1 MGLIEEYQLEAHKI
15 PNHVAIIMDGNGR
28 WAKKQGIKRIFGHQ
42 SAVKAVRE
50 TVEAAAEVGVKYL
63 TLFAFSTENWQ
74 RPQEEVNAL
83 MELLVS
89 TLKKELKTLNDNQI
103 RLKTIG
109 NVSELPI
116 KAQDELEYVLNSTK
130 NNQRMDLV
138 LALSYG
144 SRQDIL
150 KATFKL
156 IQKVFENSL
165 EYTTG
170 IYKSSGEVQ
179 LNFDITEELFHS
191 FLDTKSI
198 PDPDLLIR
206 TSGEYR
212 ISNFLLWE
220 IAYTEL
226 YFTDTLWPDF
236 RKNDLILA
244 IKDYQKRERRF
255 GKTSEQIHNP

>member
-1 MGLIEEYQLEAHKI
+1 MGLIEEYQLEVHKI
-15 PNHVAIIMDGNGR
+15 PHHVAIIMDGNGR
-28 WAKKQGIKRIFGHQ
+28 WAKKQGVKRIFGHQ

-50 TVEAAAEVGVKYL
+50 TVEAAAEIGVKYL

-89 TLKKELKTLNDNQI
+89 TLKKELKTLKDNQI

-109 NVSELPI
+109 DISDLPI
-116 KAQDELEYVLNSTK
+116 KCQDELNFVIQSTQ
-130 NNQRMDLV
+130 NNNRMDLI

-144 SRQDIL
+144 GRDDIL
-150 KATFKL
+150 RAAFRFVEY
-156 IQKVFENSL
+156 VFENSL
-165 EYTTG
+165 DYTTELF
-170 IYKSSGEVQ
+170 KSRREVI
-179 LNFDITEELFHS
+179 LNFDLTEELFKS
-191 FLDTKSI
+191 FLSTKDI

-220 IAYTEL
+220 IAYAEL

-236 RKNDLILA
+236 RKKDLMLA

-255 GKTSEQIHNP
+255 GKTSEQIINS

>member
-1 MGLIEEYQLEAHKI
+1 MGLIEEYQLEAQKV

-74 RPQEEVNAL
+74 RPKDEVNAL
-83 MELLVS
+83 MELLVT

-109 NVSELPI
+109 EVTELPV
-116 KAQDELEYVLNSTK
+116 KAQGELDYVLNATK

-150 KATFKL
+150 KAAFKL
-156 IQKVFENSL
+156 VEKVFENSL
-165 EYTTG
+165 DYSTSN
-170 IYKSSGEVQ
+170 YKSNGEFR
-179 LNFDITEELFHS
+179 LNFEITEELFKS
-191 FLDTKSI
+191 FLDTKNI

-226 YFTDTLWPDF
+226 YFTHTLWPDF
-236 RKNDLILA
+236 RKNDLMLA

-255 GKTSEQIHNP
+255 GKTSEQIHNQ

>member
-1 MGLIEEYQLEAHKI
+1 MGLIEEYQIIAERI
-15 PNHVAIIMDGNGR
+15 PKHVAVIMDGNGR
-28 WAKKQGIKRIFGHQ
+28 WAKKQGVMRILGHQ

-50 TVEAAAEVGVKYL
+50 TVEAAAEIGIQYL

-89 TLKKELKTLNDNQI
+89 TLNKELKTLNHNHI
-103 RLKTIG
+103 CLKAIG
-109 NVSELPI
+109 NIHELPL
-116 KAQDELEYVLNSTK
+116 KCQKELDYVIHSTEK
-130 NNQRMDLV
+130 NQRMNLI

-150 KATFKL
+150 NGINHYLKNHHPFNEL
-156 IQKVFENSL
+156 NENSFRAL
-165 EYTTG
+165 LST
-170 IYKSSGEVQ
+170 K
-179 LNFDITEELFHS
+179 EL
-191 FLDTKSI
+191 

-226 YFTDTLWPDF
+226 YFTETLWPDF
-236 RKNDLILA
+236 RKKDFMMA

-255 GKTSEQIHNP
+255 GKTSEQIQSDSI

>member
-1 MGLIEEYQLEAHKI
+1 MGLIEEYQLEVHKI
-15 PNHVAIIMDGNGR
+15 PTHVAIIMDGNGR

-50 TVEAAAEVGVKYL
+50 TVEAAAEVGVKFL
-63 TLFAFSTENWQ
+63 TLYAFSTENWQ

-109 NVSELPI
+109 NIADLPL
-116 KAQDELEYVLNSTK
+116 KAQGELHYVLNETK
-130 NNQRMDLV
+130 NNHRMDLI

-150 KATFKL
+150 QAVRKIVQYA
-156 IQKVFENSL
+156 FESARPYIDLAFLAN
-165 EYTTG
+165 EKNG
-170 IYKSSGEVQ
+170 IDFEVNQ
-179 LNFDITEELFHS
+179 ELFKS
-191 FLDTKSI
+191 FLSTQEI

-226 YFTDTLWPDF
+226 YFTNTLWPDF
-236 RKNDLILA
+236 RKKDFMLA
-244 IKDYQKRERRF
+244 IQDYQKRERRF
-255 GKTSEQIHNP
+255 GKTSEQIQNL